1 MCIRFVTPSPPCPL
15 LLQVTMGL
23 ALDYGSDDEEEEQ
36 TLAPEPEPVPVVAPI
51 ASTSS
56 LGLPPPKKKKRPIK
70 LGFDNPLLSAPTF
83 GAPSAD
89 DVDERDTK
97 RQRVEDAGDAETVQD
112 RKGKGK
118 STLLDMLPP
127 PKRTVPAA
135 SSSTVITPKA
145 AVKDEDEA
153 PLVPR
158 KLAKQTGKAAAEP
171 ASLDLFGLGRSFF
184 SLGMQ
189 IRHRLL

>member
-1 MCIRFVTPSPPCPL
+1 
-15 LLQVTMGL
+15 MGL
-23 ALDYGSDDEEEEQ
+23 ALDYGSDDEDEEQ
-36 TLAPEPEPVPVVAPI
+36 TRAPEPETAPVLAPI

-97 RQRVEDAGDAETVQD
+97 RQRVEDAGDVEKVQD
-112 RKGKGK
+112 RKGKGQ
-118 STLLDMLPP
+118 SALLDMLPP
-127 PKRTVPAA
+127 PKRTAPAA
-135 SSSTVITPKA
+135 SSSTVTPPQA
-145 AVKDEDEA
+145 AAKDEDDA

-158 KLAKQTGKAAAEP
+158 KLAKQAGKTAAEP
-171 ASLDLFGLGRSFF
+171 AGLDLFGLGKSF
-184 SLGMQ
+184 SLVKQ
-189 IRHRLL
+189 IRHGLRQP